1 MTEPMSLPDRRRA
14 FVDSLYARER
24 GTRSKNT
31 KHAGECRQALAR
43 MRRMF
48 SGARQQAD
56 AFEYVFPYDPPQAE
70 QDAWLLVAGLFAL
83 NPQPPRS
90 RKGRRTFGASMGEL
104 RAKTG
109 SNADRRFTQLLARDP
124 DALSHHLRQAIRL
137 LASHDIP
144 VDHHQL
150 LDDLV
155 VLLGD
160 DHRGDRAHRI
170 RLDWAREYHVPLANG
185 RPGDPAA
192 DTDDESALESGEVS

>member
-1 MTEPMSLPDRRRA
+1 MSVRDRRQA

-24 GTRSKNT
+24 GTRSKNPRY
-31 KHAGECRQALAR
+31 AGECRQALAR

-56 AFEYVFPYDPPQAE
+56 AFEYVFPHDPPRSE
-70 QDAWLLVAGLFAL
+70 QEVWLLVAGLFAL

-90 RKGRRTFGASMGEL
+90 RKGRRTLGASMGEL
-104 RAKTG
+104 KARTG
-109 SNADRRFTQLLARDP
+109 ATADRRFTQLLARDR
-124 DALSHHLRQAIRL
+124 DALPHHLRQTIRL

-150 LDDLV
+150 LDDLI

-160 DHRGDRAHRI
+160 DYRGDHAHQI
-170 RLDWAREYHVPLANG
+170 RLYWAREYHVPLKNG
-185 RPGDPAA
+185 RA
-192 DTDDESALESGEVS
+192 DSQATDNDESESGDQK